1 MAADGADAPSQGPVR
16 PPVAL
21 VFATMGF
28 VALLIFG
35 LGMTS
40 LATSQDVIATPGL
53 GQVPGI
59 TGVVCA
65 TLAFAGGLWAAIAR
79 AGRRTDVEPPGAG
92 APQAA
97 SAAGSPA
104 GGGAQ
109 HPSFWGAA
117 WTTAATF
124 LAYLGG
130 VWFGALFTGTD
141 LGVATAVVGRL
152 ATTWFGVVVAGAA
165 FVSAWAGIAL
175 VRTRARRPRWP
186 WEDEFDE

>member
-1 MAADGADAPSQGPVR
+1 MAVDGSEGPSQGPVR

-21 VFATMGF
+21 AFATMGF

-40 LATSQDVIATPGL
+40 LATGEDVIATPGL

-79 AGRRTDVEPPGAG
+79 AGRRMDAAPPTGRAAPAAAGAG
-92 APQAA
+92 A
-97 SAAGSPA
+97 AAGV
-104 GGGAQ
+104 GAQ
-109 HPSFWGAA
+109 HPSYWGAA

-130 VWFGALFTGTD
+130 VWFGAVFTGAD

-152 ATTWFGVVVAGAA
+152 ATTWFGLVVAAAA
-165 FVSAWAGIAL
+165 FVAAWAGIAL
-175 VRTRARRPRWP
+175 VRTHARRPRWP